1 MSKKHYNEIRK
12 EEVQS
17 SDYNFL
23 IVTATDTETKAFHE
37 LMPESILQVISNGI
51 TYYLGQVGRYNI
63 IHIQCQQMGSISPG
77 GSTLSI
83 HKALQ
88 EWSSIKAVIMIGI
101 CFGIDESKQHIG
113 DIVVS
118 SSISNYETRRIG
130 KNNEIPRGGTYH
142 SNKCL
147 YNAFNNLKRSW
158 ENIGSD
164 GKTKEL
170 FFGEYISGEKLVD
183 NINLRTK
190 LLSEKPEAKA
200 GEMEGN
206 GLVAACEEKNIPWI
220 LVKAICD
227 FGDGDKGKGKKTKQA
242 IAASSSANCCA
253 AVLGQTT
260 AFESIGIKAVGQKDN
275 SSCEL
280 DVYNEDVL
288 FELYKKEYAPYF
300 VHREIDTLVE
310 SYLQSH
316 SLWIYG
322 ESGVG
327 KSTSISHALLSMGK
341 NILLINM
348 AGMSPSSSIEEIFLW
363 IYNDI
368 ADFVN
373 EKSIAPHSYQLC
385 IKAIIA
391 LLDKYY
397 ASQQVYVLVEEIPFE
412 GGSFKTFVNMFSSL
426 VISDKLTGVSSDV
439 HFVLSS
445 IDNPANFVTPVQ
457 QKVKSMMK
465 FLEFEFW
472 SKEECNKL
480 IELIK
485 NNLPLQHVPDEDL
498 LIAKCRNLPR
508 PIKTVFREAIHFGL
522 ISKLDSNNIDKI
534 LSQI

>member
-1 MSKKHYNEIRK
+1 MSKNYNEIRK

-37 LMPESILQVISNGI
+37 LMPESIPQVISNSI
-51 TYYLGQVGRYNI
+51 TYYLGQVGQYNI

-77 GSTLSI
+77 GSTLTI

-88 EWSSIKAVIMIGI
+88 EWPSIKAVIMIGI
-101 CFGIDESKQHIG
+101 CFGIDDSKQHIG
-113 DIVVS
+113 DVVIS

-130 KNNEIPRGGTYH
+130 KDKELARGETYH
-142 SNKCL
+142 SDRCL
-147 YNAFNNLKRSW
+147 LNAFNNLKRSW

-164 GKTKEL
+164 GNIKEL
-170 FFGEYISGEKLVD
+170 IIGEYVSGEKLVD
-183 NINLRTK
+183 NIEFRTK

-206 GLVAACEEKNIPWI
+206 GLVAACVAESIPWI
-220 LVKAICD
+220 LVKSICD
-227 FGDGDKGKGKKTKQA
+227 FGDGNKGKDKKIKQA
-242 IAASSSANCCA
+242 IAASSSAECCA
-253 AVLGQTT
+253 AVLEQAT
-260 AFESIGIKAVGQKDN
+260 AFEGIGIKAV
-275 SSCEL
+275 CEKEKTIERL
-280 DVYNEDVL
+280 DSINEDVL

-300 VHREIDTLVE
+300 LHREIDTLVE
-310 SYLQSH
+310 SYILSH
-316 SLWIYG
+316 SIWIYG
-322 ESGVG
+322 ESGAG
-327 KSTSISHALLSMGK
+327 KSTSISHALLSMDK

-368 ADFVN
+368 ADFVG
-373 EKSIAPHSYQLC
+373 EKSVAPQPYQLC

-412 GGSFKTFVNMFSSL
+412 GEAFKTFVNVFSSL

-457 QKVKSMMK
+457 QKVRSMMK
-465 FLEFEFW
+465 FLEFRVW
-472 SKEECNKL
+472 SKEECDKL

-485 NNLPLQHVPDEDL
+485 KNLPMQNIPDQDL
-498 LIAKCRNLPR
+498 LITKCGNLPR
-508 PIKTVFREAIHFGL
+508 PIKAVFREAIHIGL
-522 ISKLDSNNIDKI
+522 IEKLDSNNIDKI
-534 LSQI
+534 LSQL

>member
-118 SSISNYETRRIG
+118 SSISNYETKRIG
-130 KNNEIPRGGTYH
+130 QDKEITRGSTYH
-142 SNKCL
+142 SDKCL
-147 YNAFNNLKRSW
+147 LNSFNNLKRSW

-164 GKTKEL
+164 GNIKEL
-170 FFGEYISGEKLVD
+170 IIGEYISGEKLVD
-183 NINLRTK
+183 NIEFRTK

-206 GLVAACEEKNIPWI
+206 GLVAACEDKNIPWI
-220 LVKAICD
+220 LAKSICD
-227 FGDGDKGKGKKTKQA
+227 FGDGNKGKDKKTRQA
-242 IAASSSANCCA
+242 IAASSSAECCA
-253 AVLGQTT
+253 AVLEQST
-260 AFESIGIKAVGQKDN
+260 AFESIDIKNVCEKDTTIN
-275 SSCEL
+275 EQT
-280 DVYNEDVL
+280 VINEDVL
-288 FELYKKEYAPYF
+288 FELYKKEYASYF
-300 VHREIDTLVE
+300 VRREIDTLVE

-322 ESGVG
+322 ESGTG
-327 KSTSISHALLSMGK
+327 KSTSISHALLSTDK
-341 NILLINM
+341 NILLVNM
-348 AGMSPSSSIEEIFLW
+348 AGMSPDSSIEDIFQW

-368 ADFVN
+368 AYFVEEN
-373 EKSIAPHSYQLC
+373 PVVYHSYQLC
-385 IKAIIA
+385 IKAIVS
-391 LLDKYY
+391 LLDKYF
-397 ASQQVYVLVEEIPFE
+397 AGQQVYVLVEEIPFE
-412 GGSFKTFVNMFSSL
+412 GDSFKTFVNVFSSL
-426 VISDKLTGVSSDV
+426 VISDKLAGNSSDV

-445 IDNPANFVTPVQ
+445 IDNPVNFITPVQ
-457 QKVKSMMK
+457 QKVKSIVK
-465 FLEFEFW
+465 FLEFGVW
-472 SKEECNKL
+472 SNAECNKL

-485 NNLPLQHVPDEDL
+485 KNLPFHHILDKDL
-498 LIAKCRNLPR
+498 LITKCGNLPR
-508 PIKTVFREAIHFGL
+508 PIKAVFREAIHIGL
-522 ISKLDSNNIDKI
+522 TRDLDSNNIDNI
-534 LSQI
+534 LRQL

>member
-1 MSKKHYNEIRK
+1 MSKNYNEIRK

-37 LMPESILQVISNGI
+37 LMPESIPQVISNSI

-77 GSTLSI
+77 GSTLTI

-88 EWSSIKAVIMIGI
+88 EWPSIKAVIMIGI
-101 CFGIDESKQHIG
+101 CFGIDDSKQHIG

-130 KNNEIPRGGTYH
+130 KDNEIARGETYP

-147 YNAFNNLKRSW
+147 LNAFNNLKRSW

-164 GKTKEL
+164 GNIKEL
-170 FFGEYISGEKLVD
+170 NIGEYVSGEKLVD
-183 NINLRTK
+183 NIEFRTK

-206 GLVAACEEKNIPWI
+206 GLVAACVGENIPWI
-220 LVKAICD
+220 LVKSICD
-227 FGDGDKGKGKKTKQA
+227 FGDGDKGKEKEIKQA
-242 IAASSSANCCA
+242 IAAASSANCCA
-253 AVLGQTT
+253 AVLEQAT
-260 AFESIGIKAVGQKDN
+260 AFDSIGIRTVCEKDTLIN
-275 SSCEL
+275 EQ
-280 DVYNEDVL
+280 DIINEDVL

-300 VHREIDTLVE
+300 VHREIDTIVE

-322 ESGVG
+322 GSGTG
-327 KSTSISHALLSMGK
+327 KSTSLSHALLSK
-341 NILLINM
+341 DNKIILINM
-348 AGMSPSSSIEEIFLW
+348 AGMSPSSSIEDIFRW

-368 ADFVN
+368 ADLVQ
-373 EKSIAPHSYQLC
+373 EKSVVPHSYQLC
-385 IKAIIA
+385 IKAIIS
-391 LLDKYY
+391 LLDKHY
-397 ASQQVYVLVEEIPFE
+397 AGQQVYVLVEEIPFE
-412 GGSFKTFVNMFSSL
+412 GDSFKTFVDVFSSL
-426 VISDKLTGVSSDV
+426 VISDKLIGKSSDV

-445 IDNPANFVTPVQ
+445 IDNPVNCISTVQ
-457 QKVKSMMK
+457 QKVKSIVK
-465 FLEFEFW
+465 FLEFKVW
-472 SKEECNKL
+472 SNEECNKL

-485 NNLPLQHVPDEDL
+485 KNLPLHHIPDQDL
-498 LIAKCRNLPR
+498 LITKCGNLPR
-508 PIKTVFREAIHFGL
+508 PIKAVFREAIHFGL
-522 ISKLDSNNIDKI
+522 TRDLDSNNIDKI
-534 LSQI
+534 LSQL